1 MGLVLGILGGVL
13 GVILGLVVL
22 ALVVPLRIE
31 GRAELKED
39 LLNASAEASWGFGFA
54 QLDVAQRQGLVL
66 RILNRPVYR
75 HSGKRS
81 KPSAPKEKRE
91 GKKSGRR
98 MAPGALLRAARRLL
112 ASLQIQAHIDGQ
124 IGARDPYDTAQIFGL
139 LRVGRA
145 VLPSL
150 DTSRLAIDWR
160 EPVLHLDGR
169 VQARVWPVAIVWIAL
184 TEYGRSTWRRDS
196 G

>member
-1 MGLVLGILGGVL
+1 MGLVLGVLGGLL

-22 ALVVPLRIE
+22 VLVVPLRVE
-31 GRAELKED
+31 GRAELRED
-39 LLNASAEASWGFGFA
+39 LLNASAGASWGFGFA
-54 QLDVAQRQGLVL
+54 RLDVVQREGLVL

-81 KPSAPKEKRE
+81 ETSAPKEKRE

-98 MAPGALLRAARRLL
+98 MAPGALWRAARRLL
-112 ASLQIQAHIDGQ
+112 ASLQIRAHIDGQ

-139 LRVGRA
+139 LTTGRA
-145 VLPSL
+145 LLPNL
-150 DTSRLAIDWR
+150 DTSELAIEWR

-184 TEYGRSTWRRDS
+184 TEYGRSSWRRDS